1 MSNGTNDEE
10 YYIDEGVAEEIENY
24 AGMGGAGLNE
34 SDLDSRSLAYLT
46 TQESGIRDFFAD
58 LGITNPT
65 QYTKFAETYDP
76 TREHMKHYQFGIGKE
91 KQYRGFTEQIKDELK
106 PAQLDQ
112 ESIQARSNIEGI
124 GGVEY
129 EDTLRDLNVGDKVK
143 GYMSDIN
150 LMKLDRD
157 DAIKML
163 HEDHTRAL
171 YGTAGDIYQQ
181 QQNRIAAAQ
190 SGRGGK
196 K

>member
-34 SDLDSRSLAYLT
+34 SELDSQSLAYLT
-46 TQESGIRDFFAD
+46 PQETGIRDIFAD
-58 LGITNPT
+58 LGITNAT

-143 GYMSDIN
+143 GYLSDIN

-163 HEDHTRAL
+163 HEDHSRAL